1 MFIAVKA
8 SRFGR
13 VERKEEDIHPAT
25 HSIPPH
31 ESILPVH
38 ITMYAKTL
46 LVALFLAIV
55 IYTLTRPHEGMCAAS
70 AKLTAVAI
78 EKACA
83 DQNGVY
89 DAATNTC
96 NCPNGTA

>member
-1 MFIAVKA
+1 
-8 SRFGR
+8 
-13 VERKEEDIHPAT
+13 
-25 HSIPPH
+25 
-31 ESILPVH
+31 
-38 ITMYAKTL
+38 MYAKTL

-55 IYTLTRPHEGMCAAS
+55 IYTLTRPREGMCAAS